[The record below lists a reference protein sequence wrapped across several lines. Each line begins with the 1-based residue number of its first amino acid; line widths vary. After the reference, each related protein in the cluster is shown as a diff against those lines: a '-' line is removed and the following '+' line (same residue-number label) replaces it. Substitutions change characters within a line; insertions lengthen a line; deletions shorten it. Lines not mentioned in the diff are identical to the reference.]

1 MKSLKTL
8 LAIVF
13 LISGMNLVNAQ
24 EMSAKKYEDPTWV
37 NMVYVKFKPMKKG
50 PAMEIIENYFSKAD
64 ENAGIDAPTAYHLAF
79 GKYDMLVI
87 WELEEGVETLNYEM
101 TPDDVKWMKEMAKL
115 TGGQDK
121 AMAKLEEFYSYVED
135 WETSLAR
142 KE

>member
-1 MKSLKTL
+1 MKILKTL

-13 LISGMNLVNAQ
+13 LFGAMNLASSQ
-24 EMSAKKYEDPTWV
+24 EMSAKKYDNPTWV
-37 NMVYVKFKPMKKG
+37 NMVYIKFKPMKKG
-50 PAMEIIENYFSKAD
+50 SAMELIEQYFAKAD
-64 ENAGIDAPTAYHLAF
+64 ENAGIDPPTAYHFAT
-79 GKYDMLVI
+79 GNYDMLVI
-87 WELEEGVETLNYEM
+87 WEMKEGVETLNYEM